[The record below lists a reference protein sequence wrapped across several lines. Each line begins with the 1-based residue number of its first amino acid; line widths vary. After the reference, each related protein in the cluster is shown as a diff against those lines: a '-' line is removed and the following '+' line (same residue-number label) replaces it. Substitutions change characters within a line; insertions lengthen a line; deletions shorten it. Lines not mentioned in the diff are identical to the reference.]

1 MSSIHSS
8 AVVET
13 DSIGEGVTIGEFS
26 IVRSGAV
33 LADGVTIHP
42 HVIVEGGAE
51 VGAGTEILPHA
62 YIGRR
67 PRAVGAIAR
76 EPTYREQLRI
86 GAGCSVGASAIL
98 YYDVEVGP
106 NTLIGDAASLRET
119 SQVGEGCVVGR
130 ASVLDRDV
138 HVGDGS
144 SVGYASSLAA
154 KTRVGKG
161 VFIAQGVITTNDN
174 ALGANGWVEELMAGA
189 TIEDEAKIGGNATFL
204 PGVTIGRGAIVGA
217 GSVVTRDV
225 AAGTT
230 VLGVPARPVEPR
242 GQKDA

>member
-26 IVRSGAV
+26 VVRAGTV

-42 HVIVEGGAE
+42 HVVVEGGAE

-86 GAGCSVGASAIL
+86 GAGCSVGAGAIV

-106 NTLIGDAASLRET
+106 NTLIGDVASLRET
-119 SQVGEGCVVGR
+119 SLVGEGCVIGR

-144 SVGYASSLAA
+144 SVGFATSLAA
-154 KTRVGKG
+154 KTRIGKG
-161 VFIAQGVITTNDN
+161 VFIAQAVITTNDN
-174 ALGANGWVEELMAGA
+174 ALGAHGWVEEMMAGA
-189 TIEDEAKIGGNATFL
+189 TIEDEAKIGGNATLL
-204 PGVTIGRGAIVGA
+204 PGVTIGRGAVVGA

-230 VLGVPARPVEPR
+230 VVGVPARPLAPR
-242 GQKDA
+242 A